1 MLEQVK
7 IGGITYE
14 IRRVPDL
21 RDEHDTKLD
30 GLYQGGKCLIS
41 LNSDLTPQSTLQTL
55 WHEIIHGIITHA
67 GMRDQHDES
76 LIEAVSYGV
85 MQVLRDNPG
94 IEQLPE

>member
-7 IGGITYE
+7 IGGIVYD
-14 IRRVPDL
+14 IRRVADL

-30 GLYQGGKCLIS
+30 GWYQGSKCLIS
-41 LNSDLTPQSTLQTL
+41 INADVTSQSAFQTL
-55 WHEIIHGIITHA
+55 WHEIIRGIIAHA

-76 LIEAVSYGV
+76 LIEAISHGV